1 MSEIVTAPE
10 DLLKIS
16 ELARRSGVSV
26 GTIRFYIREG
36 LLPRPTMKTSRNMA
50 YYDASFVPRI
60 RLVRRLQEERRLPLS
75 MIRSIVSGGS
85 VEHDAVPSL
94 VELEAKAAKALDAE
108 EQGDAITERALVE
121 RTGITREDLDELRA
135 LELTSPGGG
144 PRSPLYA
151 PIDVAI
157 VEAVA
162 RARALGL
169 SRTLFPTSDLG
180 VYLRAVRGLVA
191 EEVSLFAE
199 RTRGRELPLPP
210 DRLLEAVVNLMGE
223 LIRHLRRKLI
233 VELMSGI
240 GDRPPKKRAS
250 KPRSPRARSP
260 SRPRG

>member
-1 MSEIVTAPE
+1 MFDAVTAPE

-36 LLPRPTMKTSRNMA
+36 LLPRPTVKTSRNMA
-50 YYDASFVPRI
+50 YYDESFVSRI

-75 MIRSIVSGGS
+75 MIRSIVSGGGD
-85 VEHDAVPSL
+85 EHDAVPSL
-94 VELEAKAAKALDAE
+94 VELEAKAAAALEAE
-108 EQGDAITERALVE
+108 ERGEEISERELLE

-135 LELTSPGGG
+135 LELITVRGGART
-144 PRSPLYA
+144 PRYA
-151 PIDVAI
+151 PVDVAI

-169 SRTLFPTSDLG
+169 SRELFPTSDLG
-180 VYLRAVRGLVA
+180 VYVRAIRGLVA
-191 EEVSLFAE
+191 EEVSLFAR

-210 DRLLEAVVNLMGE
+210 ERLLEAAVNLMGE
-223 LIRHLRRKLI
+223 LIRHLRKKLI

-240 GDRPPKKRAS
+240 GEPRKIKKAS
-250 KPRSPRARSP
+250 RRSS
-260 SRPRG
+260 